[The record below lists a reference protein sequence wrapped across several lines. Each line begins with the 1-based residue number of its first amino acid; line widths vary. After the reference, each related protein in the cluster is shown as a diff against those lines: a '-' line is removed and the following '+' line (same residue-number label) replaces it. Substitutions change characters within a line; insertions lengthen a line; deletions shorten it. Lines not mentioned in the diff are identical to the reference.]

1 MTKGF
6 APNPRKCHATLKA
19 RAQNPA
25 AVGEVIEKNLA
36 EDDRSVVETVHG
48 FLPDVFLGAG
58 AVGPR

>member
-1 MTKGF
+1 M
-6 APNPRKCHATLKA
+6 PRDVEGRA
-19 RAQNPA
+19 AQNPA

-58 AVGPR
+58 ALGPR